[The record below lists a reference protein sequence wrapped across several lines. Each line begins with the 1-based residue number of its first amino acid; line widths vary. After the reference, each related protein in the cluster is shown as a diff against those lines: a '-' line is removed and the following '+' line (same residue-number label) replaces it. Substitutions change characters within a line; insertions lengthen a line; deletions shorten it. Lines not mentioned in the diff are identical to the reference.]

1 MKLRWIC
8 AVCALLCAWTVSG
21 QGRAKQLLSQM
32 QTTLAAYGAYEAEFS
47 VEIEGMA
54 MVGTMAV
61 EGEHYWIRMGQM
73 EAYGDNRLRYEINH
87 DRREVTLMPV
97 EQESTNLLSNP
108 AQAFALV
115 AASESALLTEQGG
128 VAELLVMPKNKQ
140 GQIRL
145 WLNAQN
151 GLPSKIR
158 YEQEGVGIDIL
169 IRSIHKRSDAL
180 PRYEATRYADYEVID
195 FR

>member
-8 AVCALLCAWTVSG
+8 AVCGLLCAWTASC
-21 QGRAKQLLSQM
+21 QGRAEQLLSQM
-32 QTTLAAYGAYEAEFS
+32 QTTLAAYGAYVADFS

-54 MVGTMAV
+54 MEGTMAV

-73 EAYGDNRLRYEINH
+73 EACGDHQLRYEINH
-87 DRREVTLMPV
+87 DRREVMLMPV
-97 EQESTNLLSNP
+97 EPESANLLSNP

-115 AASESALLTEQGG
+115 AGSESALLAEQRGT
-128 VAELLVMPKNKQ
+128 AELLVMPKNEQ

-145 WLNAQN
+145 WLDAQN

-158 YEQEGVGIDIL
+158 YEQEGVGVDIQ
-169 IRSIHKRSDAL
+169 IRSIRKRSESL
-180 PRYEATRYADYEVID
+180 PHYEASRYADYEVID